1 MKRDI
6 VKRTLE
12 NAAEASSY
20 EHRASLLLIGIH
32 ELLYAIAERL
42 DVFDDDEEDDEEEDE
57 K

>member
-6 VKRTLE
+6 VQRTLDK
-12 NAAEASSY
+12 AAIARSY
-20 EHRASLLLIGIH
+20 EHRACLLLVGIH

>member
-12 NAAEASSY
+12 KAAVARSY
-20 EHRASLLLIGIH
+20 EHRACLLLVGIH

-42 DVFDDDEEDDEEEDE
+42 DVFDDDEEDDEEEGE

>member
-6 VKRTLE
+6 VQRTIDK
-12 NAAEASSY
+12 AAVARSY
-20 EHRASLLLIGIH
+20 EHRACLLLVGIH

>member
-6 VKRTLE
+6 VRRTLDK
-12 NAAEASSY
+12 AALARSY
-20 EHRASLLLIGIH
+20 EHRACLLLVGIH

>member
-20 EHRASLLLIGIH
+20 EHRASILLIGIH

>member
-1 MKRDI
+1 MKRGI
-6 VKRTLE
+6 VQHTLE
-12 NAAEASSY
+12 KAAAARSY
-20 EHRASLLLIGIH
+20 DQRACLLLIGIH

>member
-6 VKRTLE
+6 VRRTLE
-12 NAAEASSY
+12 KSAAARSY
-20 EHRASLLLIGIH
+20 EQRACLLLIGIH

>member
-6 VKRTLE
+6 VRRTLDK
-12 NAAEASSY
+12 AAVARSY
-20 EHRASLLLIGIH
+20 EHRACLLLVGIH